1 MLLGRRRGLRRT
13 LPQDELNAQKLR
25 NAPAL
30 LVALGSS
37 QRFVDYREPFG
48 RSIVTTLGVRNL
60 GEKWSEKHA
69 KRVLKDAG
77 ERGAQ
82 KLLPGANI
90 AALDEQYA
98 SETSTPE
105 VPQLHRVPGGKI
117 HERLYVALRQDQ
129 VAGENATGQ
138 ADRSRALASDHIADA
153 SVDYLNARRI

>member
-1 MLLGRRRGLRRT
+1 MFAAPMTRHLPARPIERVQKLPLGRRRGMWRT
-13 LPQDELNAQKLR
+13 LPQDELTFDAQKLGD
-25 NAPAL
+25 APAL
-30 LVALGSS
+30 LVALGSPE
-37 QRFVDYREPFG
+37 RFVDYREPFG
-48 RSIVTTLGVRNL
+48 SFIVTTEGVRNL

-82 KLLPGANI
+82 KLLPGANV

-117 HERLYVALRQDQ
+117 HEHLYVALRQSQ
-129 VAGENATGQ
+129 IAGEKRDGAG
-138 ADRSRALASDHIADA
+138 
-153 SVDYLNARRI
+153 